1 MVITISMLAR
11 SISLIL
17 SVFILSQ
24 SFNIHLV
31 DVLKLSNLLEHIA
44 FHESAYGDDI
54 FAFFSKHYGD
64 KMREH
69 EGQQDTSRD
78 HQKLPFHHNFS
89 IDFGQFFLVEVSLE
103 RLVFSVSADAE
114 RNFFDYDNFYSFL
127 ENKDIFQPPR
137 IA

>member
-1 MVITISMLAR
+1 MLAR
-11 SISLIL
+11 STSIFL

-24 SFNIHLV
+24 SFNIHFM
-31 DVLKLSNLLEHIA
+31 DVLKLSNLLEHME

-54 FAFFSKHYGD
+54 FSFFSKHYGE

-78 HQKLPFHHNFS
+78 HQKLPFHHSFS
-89 IDFGQFFLVEVSLE
+89 IDFGQFFLVELSLE
-103 RLVFSVSADAE
+103 RLVFSVSPDAE
-114 RNFFDYDNFYSFL
+114 RNFFDYDNIYSFL